1 MNKKIQV
8 SKKEIFLFGAN
19 GPPVPQP
26 SVLSFEQVLK
36 KYIQIYLKRAK
47 SILLFAKSIKEVDE
61 IYRI

>member
-1 MNKKIQV
+1 MITKIQV

-19 GPPVPQP
+19 GPLVPQP
-26 SVLSFEQVLK
+26 SVLSFEQVFK
-36 KYIQIYLKRAK
+36 KYVQIYLKRAK